1 MMNFK
6 PDIKCCADKSCPFD
20 LCNNTAQIVE
30 FLFLFPTLSV
40 FLSQQHLVEQA
51 TMFCDGFFYYNFSL
65 Y

>member
-40 FLSQQHLVEQA
+40 FFPSRIL
-51 TMFCDGFFYYNFSL
+51 
-65 Y
+65 